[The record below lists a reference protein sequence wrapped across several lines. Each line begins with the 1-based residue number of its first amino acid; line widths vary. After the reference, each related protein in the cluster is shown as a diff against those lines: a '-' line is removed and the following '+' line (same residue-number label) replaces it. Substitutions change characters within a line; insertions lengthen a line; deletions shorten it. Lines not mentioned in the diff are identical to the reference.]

1 MDFLRASATAKLTN
15 AATNLAAILYF
26 TANGAVIWPAA
37 LLMAVANLA
46 GAVFGSRLALK
57 HGSTFVRRIFLIVV
71 SLLIARLG
79 WDIVTA

>member
-37 LLMAVANLA
+37 LLMAVAYSALMIGLA
-46 GAVFGSRLALK
+46 IHSFSQREF
-57 HGSTFVRRIFLIVV
+57 S
-71 SLLIARLG
+71 
-79 WDIVTA
+79 